1 MTASN
6 QVRLTA
12 VKETTPGT
20 TPGTPRMR
28 TVRVTGE
35 SLAFTN
41 SFLDSDE
48 LRSDRMNVDPIQ
60 VMQESGG
67 GINFEMAYPDQDSPL
82 SVMLESALWSSWTNT
97 PARDN
102 DGTADSVITDVNST
116 GGVVTVSGVGGT
128 FAVGHLVKLEGF
140 TNSANNVVARVTTSS
155 ATVPAFSGAGLV
167 SEPVP
172 PATAKM
178 KVVGAAGVSGDVSAN
193 ATGLTSVSLIFT
205 ALGLSVGQWIKI
217 GGTAV

>member
-67 GINFEMAYPDQDSPL
+67 GINFEI
-82 SVMLESALWSSWTNT
+82 ALWNSWTNT

-102 DGTADSVITDVNST
+102 DGTADSVITDVNTT

-128 FAVGHLVKLEGF
+128 FAVGHLVKLENF
-140 TNSANNVVARVTTSS
+140 TNAANNGVFRCTTSS

-167 SEPVP
+167 SEAAP